1 MPKPAQRGL
10 PSRLLR
16 VCLLVPCLVLLAACQ
31 SVLADEPA
39 AGPGSLAGRVVDLEG
54 LSVAASLDLNGA
66 RIETD
71 AAGTFFA
78 PLPEDPVLQVK
89 ISAEGYYPML
99 HTFSRAELLSAGADG
114 GTAQLGDILLV
125 ARKPG
130 RTLLVFG
137 GDTMMTRRFYEP
149 HEGEPVLIREGAA
162 LEDSMALLA
171 AMKPYLELADYA
183 SVNLETP
190 IFDALPGE
198 PVAKLVALN
207 SRPETLAA
215 LTWAGVDYVALG
227 NNHVYDFEDEGLRET
242 LVQLGQSALDF
253 SGAGMTEDEALRAHH
268 EMLAGTAYDFLSYVG
283 WAAGPPTQIAE
294 PGKGGAAFGS
304 EANVLATARESL
316 AGGAVPVLQYHGG
329 LEYVDGPTLEMET
342 RLKRAVDD
350 GAGLVIA
357 HHPHVLQGLELYD
370 GKLIA
375 WSMGNFLF
383 DQYFYATQPSMLLYV
398 WMDEGRFHH
407 AEIVPV
413 YLKGYRPTPAVG
425 WMRAGIAQ
433 RLTRLSAK
441 RGTVLVPTGGH
452 LAVLNDQDRA
462 QTFGAS
468 ALGMGAGYE
477 TIAPPDLLQCGQAG
491 TKRRFG
497 RDLLARGDFDAYG
510 LFDSPDRSWLDLEER
525 VSIAPGQDE
534 PADLEMQIAVPAG
547 GAVTT
552 GMRKFTRDRKSVV

>member
-1 MPKPAQRGL
+1 
-10 PSRLLR
+10 
-16 VCLLVPCLVLLAACQ
+16 
-31 SVLADEPA
+31 
-39 AGPGSLAGRVVDLEG
+39 
-54 LSVAASLDLNGA
+54 
-66 RIETD
+66 
-71 AAGTFFA
+71 
-78 PLPEDPVLQVK
+78 
-89 ISAEGYYPML
+89 
-99 HTFSRAELLSAGADG
+99 
-114 GTAQLGDILLV
+114 
-125 ARKPG
+125 
-130 RTLLVFG
+130 
-137 GDTMMTRRFYEP
+137 MTRRFYEP
-149 HEGEPVLIREGAA
+149 DAGEPALLHDGTA
-162 LEDSMALLA
+162 LEESMALLA
-171 AMKPYLELADYA
+171 GMKPYLELADYA

-190 IFDALPGE
+190 IFDELPGD
-198 PVAKLVALN
+198 PVEKLVALN

-215 LTWAGVDYVALG
+215 LAWAGVDYVALG

-242 LVQLGQSALDF
+242 LTQLEGSPLDF
-253 SGAGMTEDEALRAHH
+253 SGAGMGEEEALRAHR
-268 EMLAGTAYDFLSYVG
+268 ETLAGTDYDFLSYVG

-304 EANVLATARESL
+304 EDNVLATTRRSL

-342 RLKRAVDD
+342 RLKRALDD

-375 WSMGNFLF
+375 WSMGNFVF

-433 RLTRLSAK
+433 RLARLSAE

-452 LAVLNDQDRA
+452 LAVLADQVRA
-462 QTFGAS
+462 GTFGAS
-468 ALGMGAGYE
+468 ALGLGARYE
-477 TIAPPDLLQCGQAG
+477 TLAPPAMLQCAGAG
-491 TKRRFG
+491 TKRRYG

-510 LFDSPDRSWLDLEER
+510 LFDSPDRSWLDLSDS
-525 VSIAPGQDE
+525 VSIARAPDE
-534 PADLEMQIAVPAG
+534 TTDLEMQIAVPAG

-552 GMRKFTRDRKSVV
+552 GMRKFTRVYSPGAPMTVALHASASAPVRLNVHVQSRGSRQSLSAALEEGEKLLVGSYLLGAGAARAIEASFDAPRVGVRSIRILIEVESLDGRPADVRLDDLAFVEWTTPYLGTAAAPEQARWSSHAQCAPAAARP